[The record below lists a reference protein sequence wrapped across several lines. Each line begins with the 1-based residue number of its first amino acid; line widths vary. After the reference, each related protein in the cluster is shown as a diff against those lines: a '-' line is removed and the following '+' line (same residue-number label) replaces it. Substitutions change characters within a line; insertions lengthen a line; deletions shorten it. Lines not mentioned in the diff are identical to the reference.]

1 MALRRRLLQD
11 IGELQANPYPNIVLR
26 MQEDDLQT
34 ACLILTPN
42 GKEPLHLTI
51 TFGEDYPLRAPTV
64 TIESKIDHP
73 NVYGSYI
80 CASILNTTEGY
91 TPAYTLKAIAIQ
103 LLSFFSSERIEQEGG
118 GYSVELAN
126 YTKYPALA
134 SNTDRNRD
142 SHVVD
147 RNSTYRCSNCGFG
160 GFKIPG
166 KGLVIVKNR
175 VLPDPLAGQDGS
187 LLELSINGD
196 AGTTAVVLGKRD
208 HDSMENDEDHK
219 QTEQRQLR
227 LIDRILALPD
237 ELLLLVLD
245 GLDTG
250 DLLAAGKVCSKIG
263 DFLTSY
269 DTIRMREVQCFCLKK
284 SFMNAKLGVGVSV
297 LEQGRL
303 RIIESE
309 FDILSQ
315 QAFEQFNVRQSIHG
329 LDFQYWL
336 PLPIS
341 RRHWRSIKENADTS
355 LSQLAK
361 AVSIWDAKDTFRSKI
376 NTVYSFMN
384 SVVVKLS
391 CEAEKTWGCSPKST
405 LTHASEK
412 AVESYFGLFH
422 LLLCLA
428 TEQDQMVRDANRHYL
443 RFLEG
448 STSKTDCP
456 DLGQLLVGALISDEG
471 LTEALTLAIIKE
483 AVIRNVV
490 WMLEPRRGNM
500 PDLCYIE
507 PSAVSDYRLQRTF
520 DNTASKVSYRLLMFL
535 ALFYKTARIP
545 GKSLSTIR
553 DEMFDA
559 HGAPPKG
566 TAERMAA
573 DIREIRTVNCFPE
586 FFKAMGLKET
596 PSKEIF
602 CTFLKNTIRESVKA
616 GYSKEPI
623 TQMEALAIRKGR
635 EPDVEEVGGAVRVDL
650 PTRHFSFFPA
660 KKGGR
665 RR

>member
-42 GKEPLHLTI
+42 RKEPLHLTI

-118 GYSVELAN
+118 RYSVELAN

-142 SHVVD
+142 SREMD
-147 RNSTYRCSNCGFG
+147 RYSTYRCSNCGFG
-160 GFKIPG
+160 GFKILD
-166 KGLVIVKNR
+166 KGFVIVGHK
-175 VLPDPLAGQDGS
+175 VLPDPLAGQGRSS
-187 LLELSINGD
+187 LDFSMNGD
-196 AGTTAVVLGKRD
+196 AGTSAVVLGKRD
-208 HDSMENDEDHK
+208 HDSMENVEDHK
-219 QTEQRQLR
+219 QTKQQQLR

-237 ELLLLVLD
+237 EVLLLVL
-245 GLDTG
+245 GELDTG

-284 SFMNAKLGVGVSV
+284 GFLNAKLGVGVGV
-297 LEQGRL
+297 LQQGKL
-303 RIIESE
+303 GTIVSE

-315 QAFEQFNVRQSIHG
+315 QAFEQFKIRRSIQG
-329 LDFQYWL
+329 LDFGYWL

-341 RRHWRSIKENADTS
+341 RRHWRSVKGDADTS

-361 AVSIWDAKDTFRSKI
+361 AVSIWDASDIVRSKSNAI
-376 NTVYSFMN
+376 YSFMN
-384 SVVVKLS
+384 NVVVKLS

-412 AVESYFGLFH
+412 AVESYFGLFY

-428 TEQDQMVRDANRHYL
+428 TEQDQMVRDANRRCQ

-456 DLGQLLVGALISDEG
+456 DLGQLLVAALISDEG

-483 AVIRNVV
+483 AVLRNVV
-490 WMLEPRRGNM
+490 WMLEPNRGNM

-507 PSAVSDYRLQRTF
+507 PSAISDYRLQRTF
-520 DNTASKVSYRLLMFL
+520 DNNASKVSYRLLMFL

-545 GKSLSTIR
+545 GKFLSTIR

-573 DIREIRTVNCFPE
+573 EIRQIRTVNSFPE
-586 FFKAMGLKET
+586 FFKAMGLKES
-596 PSKEIF
+596 PSKEVF
-602 CTFLKNTIRESVKA
+602 CTFLKRTIRESVKA

-623 TQMEALAIRKGR
+623 SQWEALAIRKAR

-650 PTRHFSFFPA
+650 PTRRFSFFPA